1 MNFIKCG
8 FNSKNSFI
16 EHYIIDYNNEL
27 IHTSNKNGVQAKFLN
42 KKYSLYKYA
51 SLIFYIESFI
61 QFFID

>member
-16 EHYIIDYNNEL
+16 ENYIIDYNNEL

-42 KKYSLYKYA
+42 KKYSLYQYA
-51 SLIFYIESFI
+51 NLIFYIESFI